1 MMILAPLTCNSN
13 PNRTANK
20 MQWMPGILTAHL
32 NIHTAIRIGE
42 VAVIKF
48 DPRAKTE
55 PLIQQK
61 QRGNVL
67 IEIGKN
73 RILLRV
79 INIAFVRKMP
89 AIIRT
94 TMLLSTGQYW

>member
-1 MMILAPLTCNSN
+1 MLIIAPLTCHSN
-13 PNRTANK
+13 PNRTTNK

-48 DPRAKTE
+48 DSSAKTE

-61 QRGNVL
+61 QRGNIV
-67 IEIGKN
+67 IEIGN
-73 RILLRV
+73 NLILVWV
-79 INIAFVRKMP
+79 INIAFVMEMP